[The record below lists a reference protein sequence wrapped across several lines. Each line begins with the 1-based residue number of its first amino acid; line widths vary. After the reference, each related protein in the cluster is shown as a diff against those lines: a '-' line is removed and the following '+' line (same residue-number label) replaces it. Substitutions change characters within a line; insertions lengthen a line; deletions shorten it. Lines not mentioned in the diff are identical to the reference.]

1 MTLKKPRSSAPY
13 MLKEEKTDEDYSY
26 NCYVWRNIGGVGHSV
41 NPEMYIFYDVDPTKC
56 AVHKLGSTAF
66 VVNGALFSRGTDNPE
81 LMEILGDKRDWEICG
96 KGNAIGISNGKVAA
110 GSISTSD
117 VSTTSWGA
125 LGSQSAS
132 VISYPERTSSHYNMY
147 LIDSNGHLVKRTY
160 SAGYSVI
167 DSTHTWVDVVG
178 EYCNYKL
185 SSGTRYYDF
194 PLALD
199 NNGKLYCINHTT
211 LTMYNIEEPVVYIS
225 GGLMQSASSYYNR
238 PFVVTDS
245 GKAYVI
251 TNPSANDFVY
261 VSEVCGSTKK
271 VLGQCKGSNLTT
283 LTDWQAP
290 VLTESGQLYRGYYLE
305 GTPIAH
311 ATNADGTPLHEV
323 IGKIVDICGTNW
335 KLGNNYNKYVAV
347 YAATEDNKL
356 YVIQQGDTG
365 SVWWQMKATKVLDF
379 DGEVVNMQ
387 GRCGESYDYCMMIT
401 RVPKGYRV
409 PKCINPKGIIT
420 SSSGGGGWTLY
431 DKNEFYRA
439 LSADTITDGYPRCQH
454 TTIGVYNHFKTPK
467 KGIMKGYHTTQW
479 CDESATQRICNNW
492 ILTAYD
498 NEEDM
503 KAHTNGTIISTGTW
517 SGRAKG
523 MQQYIDLYNN
533 EYSSQYYTLQLVN
546 NFKGSSYC
554 SMGSTKFYMLEDEG

>member
-1 MTLKKPRSSAPY
+1 MFKRARSTSPY
-13 MLKEEKTDEDYSY
+13 ILKEEQTDEDYSY
-26 NCYVWRNIGGVGHSV
+26 NCYVWRNIKGIDYSV

-81 LMEILGDKRDWEICG
+81 LMEILEDKRDWEICG

-110 GSISTSD
+110 GSISTLD

-132 VISYPERTSSHYNMY
+132 VISCPDRTSSNYNMY
-147 LIDSNGHLVKRTY
+147 LIDTNGHLVRRTY

-167 DSTHTWVDVVG
+167 DSTHTWVDVIG
-178 EYCNYKL
+178 EYCNYT
-185 SSGTRYYDF
+185 SSSTKYIRF

-199 NNGKLYCINHTT
+199 NNGKLYSINNTT
-211 LTMYNIEEPVVYIS
+211 LTMYNIDEPVVYIS
-225 GGLMQSASSYYNR
+225 GGLEQSGSSDYRR
-238 PFVVTDS
+238 PFVITDS

-261 VSEVCGSTKK
+261 ISEVCGSTKK
-271 VLGQCKGSNLTT
+271 ILGQCYGSNLTT
-283 LTDWQAP
+283 LTSWQTP
-290 VLTESGQLYRGYYLE
+290 VLTESGQLYRGYYLK

-323 IGKIVDICGTNW
+323 IGKIVDICGSNW
-335 KLGNNYNKYVAV
+335 KSGDAYNKYLVV

-387 GRCGESYDYCMMIT
+387 GRCEGNYCYCMMVT
-401 RVPKGYRV
+401 RVPKGYRAL
-409 PKCINPKGIIT
+409 KCINPKGAIT

-431 DKNEFYRA
+431 DKDELYRA
-439 LSADTITDGYPRCQH
+439 LSAETITDGYPRCQH
-454 TTIGVYNHFKTPK
+454 STIGKYSHFKTPK
-467 KGIMKGYHTTQW
+467 KGIIKGYHTTIW
-479 CDESATQRICNNW
+479 YDGSAYERICNNW

-523 MQQYIDLYNN
+523 RQQYIDLYNN

-546 NFKGSSYC
+546 NFNKGSYC
-554 SMGSTKFYMLEDEG
+554 SMGSTKFYMLEDEE

>member
-1 MTLKKPRSSAPY
+1 MAQKKPRSSSPY
-13 MLKEEKTDEDYSY
+13 ILEEIDKDYSY
-26 NCYVWRNIGGVGHSV
+26 NCYVWRNIDGIDYSV
-41 NPEMYIFYDVDPTKC
+41 NPEMYVFYDVDPTKC

-96 KGNAIGISNGKVAA
+96 DGNAIGISNGKIAA

-132 VISYPERTSSHYNMY
+132 VISFPSRTSSDRNMY
-147 LIDSNGHLVKRTY
+147 LIDSNGHLVRRTY
-160 SAGYSVI
+160 SASYSVI
-167 DSTHTWVDVVG
+167 NDTHTWVDVVG
-178 EYCNYKL
+178 EYGDY
-185 SSGTRYYDF
+185 SISGTKYRHF

-199 NNGKLYCINHTT
+199 NNGKLYYIYGTSIT
-211 LTMYNIEEPVVYIS
+211 RYNIEEPVVYIS
-225 GGLMQSASSYYNR
+225 GGLVQYGTSSYYR

-261 VSEVCGSTKK
+261 MSEVYGSTKK
-271 VLGQCKGSNLTT
+271 ILGQCKGSNLTT

-290 VLTESGQLYRGYYLE
+290 VLTESGQLYRGYNLNGHTGAY
-305 GTPIAH
+305 

-323 IGKIVDICGTNW
+323 IGKIVDICGSNW

-365 SVWWQMKATKVLDF
+365 SVWWQLKATKVLNF

-387 GRCGESYDYCMMIT
+387 GRCEEYYDYCMMIT
-401 RVPKGYRV
+401 RVPKGYRA
-409 PKCINPKGIIT
+409 PKCINPKGTIT

-454 TTIGVYNHFKTPK
+454 STIGVYNHFKTPK
-467 KGIMKGYHTTQW
+467 KGIMKGYHTTTW
-479 CDESATQRICNNW
+479 YDESATQRICNNW

-517 SGRAKG
+517 SGKRKG
-523 MQQYIDLYNN
+523 IQQYIDLYNN

-546 NFKGSSYC
+546 NFNNGSYC
-554 SMGSTKFYMLEDEG
+554 SMGSTKFYMLEDEE